1 MTASPT
7 LIAPKDPDTTE
18 EAVNAGPMFRIVL
31 ASLLAGA
38 VGAVVLTLLVFPGA
52 REHTTTGLSLLA
64 FAGGW
69 AMLAVLTTRFTKQP
83 QRWARV
89 PAVAMGVTGVA
100 LIALAPGDGRLTAS
114 GWVWPPVFFALTV
127 WMAVQLR
134 RAMTSRARWLVYPVM
149 AGLALASI
157 GGMVETVALE

>member
-18 EAVNAGPMFRIVL
+18 EAVNAGPMFRAVL
-31 ASLLAGA
+31 ASLLTGA
-38 VGAVVLTLLVFPGA
+38 VGALVLTLLVFPGA

-64 FAGGW
+64 FASGW
-69 AMLAVLTTRFTKQP
+69 AVLDLLTARFTRQP

-89 PAVAMGVTGVA
+89 PAVLMGVTGIA
-100 LIALAPGDGRLTAS
+100 LIALAPGDDGLTAS
-114 GWVWPPVFFALTV
+114 GWVWPPLLFALSG
-127 WMAVQLR
+127 WMGLQLR

-149 AGLALASI
+149 TGLALASI
-157 GGMVETVALE
+157 GGM